1 MTESPLTVLAYEETP
16 LGPLCLRRRRTLSEP
31 PEIVTEIT
39 LNHEFLMSSLHTDSE
54 RALAQRALGR
64 VTGSGLKVMVGGLGL
79 GYTALA
85 ALGSDRV
92 ACVEVV
98 EYLPPVIDWT
108 RQGLTPI
115 ADRLNADPRFRVR
128 PGDVYGELLEGWPR
142 DDPGQTSGR
151 RCDERFDAI
160 LIDVDHSPE
169 DRLAEGNGRFYT
181 AKGIRHAA
189 SHLEPG
195 GVLALWSYDEH
206 TPTFDHMRDVLF
218 DVEAFGV
225 TYLNRHV
232 HQEFTDWLYLG
243 TNPDA
248 NPPRQP

>member
-31 PEIVTEIT
+31 PEVVTEIT

-54 RALAQRALGR
+54 RALAERALGR
-64 VTGSGLKVMVGGLGL
+64 VAGNGLAVMVGGLGL

-85 ALGSDRV
+85 ALESGRV
-92 ACVEVV
+92 ASLEVV
-98 EYLPPVIDWT
+98 ELLPPVIDWT

-128 PGDVYGELLEGWPR
+128 RGDVYGELLEGWPR
-142 DDPGQTSGR
+142 EDPGQTPGR
-151 RCDERFDAI
+151 RSDRRFDAI
-160 LIDVDHSPE
+160 LIDVDHSPD

-181 AKGIRHAA
+181 AEGIRHAA

-206 TPTFDHMRDVLF
+206 TPTFDHMRDVLI
-218 DVEAFGV
+218 DVEACAI
-225 TYLNRHV
+225 TYFNRHV

-248 NPPRQP
+248 SPPR